1 MKLSLSLALGLLFA
15 LLALASAAHPGFK
28 VTLTESG
35 ASATRNPKT
44 QTTVSPHHPNLNT
57 PISFFFFFNLLPPF
71 HFMSTMS
78 GFLGHEPDQPEF
90 SD

>member
-35 ASATRNPKT
+35 ASTTRNPKP
-44 QTTVSPHHPNLNT
+44 QTTVGPHHPNLNT
-57 PISFFFFFNLLPPF
+57 PISFFFFNLLQHF

-78 GFLGHEPDQPEF
+78 GF
-90 SD
+90 